1 MIFKAIL
8 SLRYKP
14 TFKLITYL
22 LVFSLMLTISGCTTT
37 DTQRVRSD
45 DLTYKIDYEIINVI
59 MKNGL
64 VINLRG
70 KSALYVK
77 EFNDKKNLIL
87 YSTTDT
93 VRVSEDSTRVY
104 SINNI
109 IELSEV
115 KEVTIEK
122 SETNV
127 GLTILATLGI
137 IAAFIVI
144 LAIIAFATK
153 ESCPFIYSFDGNKYV
168 FDAEPYGG
176 AVTEG
181 LKKTDYSKLEY
192 LKPVNGKYKLLVRN
206 EADETQHTDE
216 MKLLVIDHALNTE
229 VTPDINGSMT
239 VYEKIHTPISVTDEN
254 GNDVTSFLTLKDNL
268 QWQSNL
274 PSDSLSLGENLRHK
288 LIFKFPR
295 PKDAKTV
302 KLFVN
307 GGTAMWGGYMIKSML
322 ELRGNKVDD
331 WYENIDNKG
340 TEYLK
345 LYQFMEREELYTLK
359 INVFKDDNW
368 IEKGYINGGGPFL
381 FEDRVI
387 ELNIENIPGDTLT
400 IGLNPPLGF
409 WKIDRVGVIYSE
421 FPKPE
426 INELSVSY
434 AEDQD
439 GNDLVKSL
447 SSSDGNYYDMPELD
461 NCANIYFDALPQKKD
476 TKRTL
481 YLKTNGYYDI
491 HLKKD
496 KPEQTELIEKI
507 MNTPGLIVK
516 YAMAEYLKKIKQLEA
531 KK

>member
-1 MIFKAIL
+1 MIFKTIL

-14 TFKLITYL
+14 TFKLITCL
-22 LVFSLMLTISGCTTT
+22 LVFSLILTLSGCTTT

-45 DLTYKIDYEIINVI
+45 ELTYKVDYEIISVS

-77 EFNDKKNLIL
+77 EFKDKKNLIL

-93 VRVSEDSTRVY
+93 VRISKDSTKVY

-176 AVTEG
+176 AITKG
-181 LKKTDYSKLEY
+181 LRKTDFSRLEH
-192 LKPVNGKYKLLVRN
+192 LKPVNGKYKMFVRN

-216 MKLLVIDHALNTE
+216 MKLLVIDHSLNTE
-229 VTPDINGSMT
+229 VTPDVNGNMT
-239 VYEKIHTPISVTDEN
+239 VYEKIHTPISVIDGNE
-254 GNDVTSFLTLKDNL
+254 NDVTSYFTSKDNL
-268 QWQSNL
+268 QWQSDL
-274 PSDSLSLGENLRHK
+274 PADSLSFVENLRNK

-331 WYENIDNKG
+331 WYKNIDNKG

-345 LYQFMEREELYTLK
+345 LYQFMEKEELYYLK
-359 INVFKDDNW
+359 INVLKNENW
-368 IEKGYINGGGPFL
+368 VEKGYISGGGPFL
-381 FEDRVI
+381 YEDRVI
-387 ELNIENIPGDTLT
+387 DLNIENIPGDTLT

-409 WKIDRVGVIYSE
+409 WKIDQVGVIYDE
-421 FPKPE
+421 FQKPE
-426 INELSVSY
+426 INEISVSY

-447 SSSDGNYYDMPELD
+447 SSIDGDYYDMPEIED
-461 NCANIYFDALPQKKD
+461 YGYIYFDALPQKKG

-516 YAMAEYLKKIKQLEA
+516 YAMSEYLKKIKQLEA